1 MALSTYSDLQ
11 TSISNFLHRA
21 DLASVIPDFIALA
34 EADIYRRLRVSAM
47 ENSGS
52 TTLSAET
59 LALPTGFRELR
70 EIYIDTNPRVDLA
83 FMPAMKMDQLYGGVS
98 GTPRFYCVVGNTF
111 KFAPVPDSSYTIDYV
126 YYAAFDPL
134 STTSTNWLLT
144 NHPDI
149 FLYGSLMQSAPYI
162 QNDERLKVW
171 SALYEKGLE
180 KAYIEDQKKI
190 YSGPMEMRSDVYAS
204 DVSYR

>member
-11 TSISNFLHRA
+11 TSTTNFLHRA
-21 DLASVIPDFIALA
+21 DLASVIPDLIALA
-34 EADIYRRLRVSAM
+34 EADIYRRLKISAM

-52 TTLSAET
+52 ATLSAET

-70 EIYIDTNPRVDLA
+70 AIYLDTNPRTDLT
-83 FMPAMKMDQLYGGVS
+83 FMPAMQMDRLYGGVS
-98 GTPRFYCVVGNTF
+98 GTPRFYCVIGNAF
-111 KFAPVPDSSYTIDYV
+111 KFAPVPSGSHTVNYV

-134 STTSTNWLLT
+134 STTPTNWLLT

-149 FLYGSLMQSAPYI
+149 FLYGTLMQSAPYI

-171 SALYEKGLE
+171 SSLYEKALE